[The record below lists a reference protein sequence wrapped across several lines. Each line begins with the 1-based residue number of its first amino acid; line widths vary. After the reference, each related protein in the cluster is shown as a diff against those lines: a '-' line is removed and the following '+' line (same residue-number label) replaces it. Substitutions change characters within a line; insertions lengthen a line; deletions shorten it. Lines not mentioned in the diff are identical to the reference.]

1 MITRFWRGWTMREN
15 AGPYEELLR
24 TKILPGIH

>member
-1 MITRFWRGWTMREN
+1 MITRFWRGWTTREN
-15 AGPYEELLR
+15 AGPDEKLLR